1 MSGAE
6 RAANSLKPGVQ
17 RAIVELNTVVGFRF
31 KFIRIE
37 VLHDSALPS
46 SAYRLL
52 SGRAASVNLNMDDV
66 VTLTSQLGVIVDTAI
81 ENNITWLHFFFL
93 EGNW

>member
-1 MSGAE
+1 M
-6 RAANSLKPGVQ
+6 K
-17 RAIVELNTVVGFRF
+17 LNTVVGLRF

-46 SAYRLL
+46 CAYRLL

-66 VTLTSQLGVIVDTAI
+66 VSLTSQLGVIVDTAI
-81 ENNITWLHFFFL
+81 EYNITWLHLFFL
-93 EGNW
+93 